1 MARCFASL
9 VAFVCAAFSL
19 APLVRAEGPRMLFGR
34 AVNEPP
40 ELTEGELEARARGFQ
55 ELLADQGLVLA
66 GTQVV
71 PRSALLPYVRD
82 ETRPVEAW
90 DEPPHRT
97 SIFLNFFGGELRNGT
112 NASESEARCVAGS
125 SVDYPGFRAGEQAAL
140 AIIQVFKDATAPF
153 GIRILYEDFPPK
165 HLPYSQVMMGGRPEV
180 LGLPPGV
187 LGLAC
192 NLDCGDVW
200 WRDTTFA
207 FTEAS
212 SSPNAVG
219 TTALQEA
226 AHAWGLDHIDGA
238 EHIMYPISSP
248 GAKVWADGCTPYNAS
263 TGMIGCQATHER
275 FCEPGAQDDVAELT
289 AFFGPN
295 SVDSE
300 APTVKMLAPQDGQ
313 MYTQG
318 DTLRVEVEV
327 DDNFLGFGW
336 RLMVPELKQS
346 LPVYDGRTVWELP
359 VPAMGEYTI
368 RVEAL
373 DHDGNVGFAEAR
385 VYVDTVPGQTGGDS
399 EDPGDSE
406 GSESTA
412 GEGED
417 EGCSCRGDV
426 AIRTGSGSASAG
438 LLGLLG
444 ALLIRR
450 RRAL

>member
-1 MARCFASL
+1 VRGG
-9 VAFVCAAFSL
+9 FV
-19 APLVRAEGPRMLFGR
+19 GR
-34 AVNEPP
+34 LP
-40 ELTEGELEARARGFQ
+40 
-55 ELLADQGLVLA
+55 GL
-66 GTQVV
+66 
-71 PRSALLPYVRD
+71 
-82 ETRPVEAW
+82 
-90 DEPPHRT
+90 
-97 SIFLNFFGGELRNGT
+97 
-112 NASESEARCVAGS
+112 
-125 SVDYPGFRAGEQAAL
+125 RAGEQKAL
-140 AIIQVFKDATAPF
+140 AIIQVFKDAAAPF
-153 GIRILYEDFPPK
+153 GLRIAYEDFPPK

-180 LGLPPGV
+180 IGLPPGV
-187 LGLAC
+187 LGVAC

-212 SSPNAVG
+212 NPTSASG

-238 EHIMYPISSP
+238 DNIMYPSRRP
-248 GAKVWADGCTPYNAS
+248 GRRCGPTAARRTTRRPADRL
-263 TGMIGCQATHER
+263 QATHER

-289 AFFGPN
+289 AYFGPN

-399 EDPGDSE
+399 EAPGDSE

-450 RRAL
+450 RRALITAFVGVGGVAAGAAGPAAVGLDGAWQFEAVSGRHGPGRTGPRPRRPPDVAARPVLAVPVFSVVCCSARPGRLRRQDPQG